1 MNKIKRNQER
11 DQRNY
16 QLLQENGWQVI
27 VIWECQLMPKRIEQ
41 TMNEVELRLNNNLLS
56 LFSKHMLVHYN
67 QEPEDSLSMAAEEV
81 EYHPYMKK
89 D

>member
-27 VIWECQLMPKRIEQ
+27 VVWECQLAPKRIEE
-41 TMNEVELRLNNNLLS
+41 TMNEVELQLNERFLALHRKHIS
-56 LFSKHMLVHYN
+56 LQYN
-67 QEPEDSLSMAAEEV
+67 TEEEQSLPMAAEELD
-81 EYHPYMKK
+81 YDKN
-89 D
+89 